1 VIRELTEAGYWL
13 SQGGA
18 VVEIIQID
26 EVEVEVYVP
35 ESYIRFVK
43 VGEAAVLKFDALPDV
58 TEPFVGRIVSII
70 PEAEARSRTFPVR
83 VRLKNPRGDNGYLV
97 KPGML
102 AKCALP
108 VGPSKRTTL
117 IPKDALVLGQVG
129 SQVKQIVEG
138 KVRTVNVQLGI
149 SQGSNVEV
157 VQGLQP
163 GDVVAVFGNERLRDG
178 ESVRVGKVIDPENL
192 QAVAKPPTIAPA
204 VSDGG

>member
-1 VIRELTEAGYWL
+1 
-13 SQGGA
+13 
-18 VVEIIQID
+18 
-26 EVEVEVYVP
+26 
-35 ESYIRFVK
+35 
-43 VGEAAVLKFDALPDV
+43 
-58 TEPFVGRIVSII
+58 
-70 PEAEARSRTFPVR
+70 
-83 VRLKNPRGDNGYLV
+83 
-97 KPGML
+97 ML